1 MLYLSGVK
9 GLPGLFVAGMFSG
22 ALSTVSSA
30 VNSFA
35 AVLLEDFVRPFCISQ
50 NTYDKHAALILK
62 VSAFFFGILCVL
74 ITGVVEHLGG
84 ILQAASIIFGMAG
97 GPLLGVFTLGIL
109 CRKANQEAALSGLIA
124 GLVMG
129 FWVGIGAMAY
139 GLKPHLLPLLDD
151 GCQASSAAASALT
164 TPAVSYISNNV
175 TVTVPAVL
183 SQSTLADNVTTT
195 TDVIIGETYVLP
207 LYRLSYRWYCGF
219 GWLVTVVVGF
229 MVTLLTGGA
238 KDVDPRCLSSLVR
251 KGPIDGPRKSWSLER
266 TRNLL
271 ATSSQLHVRGHSPG
285 RAVRELLLW
294 HAVVVINISYIFA
307 TPIAAYLFLPVFYNL
322 EIVSV
327 YEVLYMAV
335 VLYAPAVALSAVT
348 GISKWISILSVGLVC
363 TFYCTIG
370 GMKAVLWTD
379 LFQSIL
385 MFAAMFAVVAVGTYR
400 MGGVYNVWSEAQAG
414 GRIEFWNF
422 DPDPT
427 VRHSVWSLAVGV
439 IFVYVSLYGVN
450 QAQVQRLMTVSTL
463 KKAQGALFL
472 NWPILSA
479 LSLTASF
486 AGIVMYANFRHCEP
500 LLSGKITSTD
510 QVLPYFVMVF
520 LGGVQGLPGL
530 VVAGIF
536 SGALST
542 VSSAVNSL
550 AAVLL
555 EDFLRPFCIPQKTYD
570 KHASLILK
578 VLAFSFGILCVLL
591 TAVVE
596 QLGGVLQASFMIFGV
611 VGGPLLGVFTLGLF
625 CRKANQ
631 PSLGSEHQGWTLE
644 ALVPGKVVEPI
655 AHKSQKKE
663 SWTDTVRATG
673 GKTENPETST
683 GNKKQQNN
691 SKEEERIDVLRK
703 ENEDMRKKNA
713 ELRAMIQQLTQSTNI
728 ISREWTGRQ
737 PPTDQP
743 SPNKVMTK
751 SKTGERGASG
761 KEKAY

>member
-1 MLYLSGVK
+1 MADENSHARLGAADYAVFGVTLVVSALIGIYYRFTGDRQRTSREYL
-9 GLPGLFVAGMFSG
+9 VANKSMSLVPVAFSLM
-22 ALSTVSSA
+22 ASFMSA
-30 VNSFA
+30 V
-35 AVLLEDFVRPFCISQ
+35 
-50 NTYDKHAALILK
+50 T
-62 VSAFFFGILCVL
+62 
-74 ITGVVEHLGG
+74 
-84 ILQAASIIFGMAG
+84 
-97 GPLLGVFTLGIL
+97 LLGVPSE
-109 CRKANQEAALSGLIA
+109 NYY
-124 GLVMG
+124 
-129 FWVGIGAMAY
+129 Y
-139 GLKPHLLPLLDD
+139 GT
-151 GCQASSAAASALT
+151 Q
-164 TPAVSYISNNV
+164 
-175 TVTVPAVL
+175 
-183 SQSTLADNVTTT
+183 
-195 TDVIIGETYVLP
+195 
-207 LYRLSYRWYCGF
+207 F
-219 GWLVTVVVGF
+219 
-229 MVTLLTGGA
+229 
-238 KDVDPRCLSSLVR
+238 
-251 KGPIDGPRKSWSLER
+251 
-266 TRNLL
+266 
-271 ATSSQLHVRGHSPG
+271 
-285 RAVRELLLW
+285 
-294 HAVVVINISYIFA
+294 VVINISYIFA

-327 YEVLYMAV
+327 YEYLEGRFGKATRLAVSATFIIQMVLYMAV

-348 GISKWISILSVGLVC
+348 GISKWLSILSVGLVC

-486 AGIVMYANFRHCEP
+486 AGIVMYANFRQCEP

-555 EDFLRPFCIPQKTYD
+555 EDFLRPFCIPQKTYE

-631 PSLGSEHQGWTLE
+631 PAALCGLIAGLAMGFWIGIGAAVYGVKPKLLPLRDDGCPMTSAASSFLTPTVVPYILQNVTTTTSAVPEESTLAYNMTSATVTAGESYVLPLYRLSYQWYCGFGWLVVIVVGLLVMLITGGAKDVDPRYLSPLVRNIRGGRWKPWSLG
-644 ALVPGKVVEPI
+644 
-655 AHKSQKKE
+655 KSWNPSLTSSQMPMTEIKE
-663 SWTDTVRATG
+663 
-673 GKTENPETST
+673 
-683 GNKKQQNN
+683 
-691 SKEEERIDVLRK
+691 
-703 ENEDMRKKNA
+703 
-713 ELRAMIQQLTQSTNI
+713 
-728 ISREWTGRQ
+728 
-737 PPTDQP
+737 
-743 SPNKVMTK
+743 
-751 SKTGERGASG
+751 
-761 KEKAY
+761 